1 MAISSVVLPRSRA
14 EALVAPQT
22 ENGGTRALRTREVR
36 PAQER
41 DGGAV
46 AWDATTATISNARSL
61 RALPLGLLR
70 TSRWVDRF
78 PVRLDSDE
86 TQMLLNTLRANSE
99 AASARLADNA
109 LAHLVT
115 AMGSW
120 SPHHPRDVVAALHRI
135 LTRSRFLKG
144 SRSCFPLETA
154 VAKMAPFI
162 KARRPVAI
170 LASGFPFKQH
180 DKGLKAAG
188 PWPDLAELGA
198 LLRLKELQG
207 TVTALYP
214 PGLRLVVLNDGGY
227 SRPRDWAEIRRY
239 RQQLRHYAQLV
250 GLGNSVQFLDQS
262 CFVARMLGSQ
272 GWAERERYRRAF
284 HRLISRLAGSPP
296 SLGSAGRA
304 DQRLAVALPRALLAD
319 VPSFRDILSSMVYS
333 VPVPAPSG
341 ADPRRWAC
349 DVLAW
354 PDRYTEPDL
363 SPDLASARQQ
373 VVASAWKDSVNH
385 LAASLADTATGVHQ
399 RYPPHVRLATVVSR
413 PGCSGFSYLGGS
425 TLLPWHGTGCLD
437 GRGLLGADFL
447 ISLDH
452 RGFLPIY
459 SDLIGDEQPL
469 LMVPS
474 TRVEFAQNRRRVD
487 PDLLATARLRP
498 R

>member
-1 MAISSVVLPRSRA
+1 M
-14 EALVAPQT
+14 
-22 ENGGTRALRTREVR
+22 
-36 PAQER
+36 
-41 DGGAV
+41 
-46 AWDATTATISNARSL
+46 
-61 RALPLGLLR
+61 
-70 TSRWVDRF
+70 DRL

-86 TQMLLNTLRANSE
+86 TQTLLNTLRVNSE
-99 AASARLADNA
+99 AASARLADSA

-115 AMGSW
+115 VTGSW
-120 SPHHPRDVVAALHRI
+120 SPRHPPDVVAALHRI

-144 SRSCFPLETA
+144 SRSCFPLQTA
-154 VAKMAPFI
+154 VAKMTPFI

-180 DKGLKAAG
+180 DNGLKAAG

-198 LLRLKELQG
+198 LLRLKELQR
-207 TVTALYP
+207 TVAALYP

-227 SRPRDWAEIRRY
+227 SRPRDGAEIRRY
-239 RQQLRHYAQLV
+239 RQQLRHYSQLV
-250 GLGNSVQFLDQS
+250 GLGNSVHFLDQS
-262 CFVARMLGSQ
+262 CFVARTLGPQ
-272 GWAERERYRRAF
+272 GWAEREQYRRTF
-284 HRLISRLAGSPP
+284 HRLISQLAGSPP
-296 SLGSAGRA
+296 SLATAGRA
-304 DQRLAVALPRALLAD
+304 DQLLAAALPRALLAD

-341 ADPRRWAC
+341 VDPRRWAC

-373 VVASAWKDSVNH
+373 VVASAWKDSVNY
-385 LAASLADTATGVHQ
+385 LAASLADTAAGVH
-399 RYPPHVRLATVVSR
+399 RHYPPHVRLATVVSR

-437 GRGLLGADFL
+437 GRGLLCAEFL
-447 ISLDH
+447 VSLDH
-452 RGFLPIY
+452 RGFLPVY

-474 TRVEFAQNRRRVD
+474 MRVEFTQGRRRVD
-487 PDLLATARLRP
+487 PNLLATARLRP